1 MKQDETKDKFSEDG
15 DSQRQLEGTNY
26 EAQRKSSQM
35 EQIDDSHLPQSIKDL
50 FRK

>member
-15 DSQRQLEGTNY
+15 DSQRQLEGTNC